1 MVKSQDEDQ
10 QKAVYKDPQ
19 VQKELNAPLSDPTG
33 VSDENDKFL
42 HLVISLINDGKIEL
56 HTPSTLI
63 NKAVYDGLS
72 EEKQGLADREAMNLL
87 SAVREIKD
95 LFDAGYKDTY
105 QMQNLVERVRN
116 TKERIEEKGG
126 DLFII

>member
-1 MVKSQDEDQ
+1 MVQSQDEDQ

-19 VQKELNAPLSDPTG
+19 VQKELNTPLSDPTG
-33 VSDENDKFL
+33 ASNENDKFL
-42 HLVISLINDGKIEL
+42 HLVISLINDEKIKL

-63 NKAVYDGLS
+63 NKSVYDDLS
-72 EEKQGLADREAMNLL
+72 EEKQGLVDMEAVNLL

-95 LFDAGYKDTY
+95 LFDAGHKDTY

-126 DLFII
+126 DLFVI

>member
-1 MVKSQDEDQ
+1 MVQSQDESQ

-19 VQKELNAPLSDPTG
+19 VQKELNTPLSDPTG

-42 HLVISLINDGKIEL
+42 HLVISLINDEKIKL

-63 NKAVYDGLS
+63 NKAVYDDLS
-72 EEKQGLADREAMNLL
+72 EEKQGLADMEAVNLL
-87 SAVREIKD
+87 SAIREIKD
-95 LFDAGYKDTY
+95 LFDAGHKDTY

-126 DLFII
+126 DLFVI

>member
-1 MVKSQDEDQ
+1 MVQSQDESQ

-19 VQKELNAPLSDPTG
+19 VQKELNTPLSDPTG
-33 VSDENDKFL
+33 VSNENDKFL
-42 HLVISLINDGKIEL
+42 HLVISLINDEKIKL

-63 NKAVYDGLS
+63 NKAVYDDLS
-72 EEKQGLADREAMNLL
+72 EEKQGLADMEAVNLL
-87 SAVREIKD
+87 SAIREIKD

-126 DLFII
+126 DLFVI

>member
-19 VQKELNAPLSDPTG
+19 VQKELNTPLSDPTG

-56 HTPSTLI
+56 HIPATLI
-63 NKAVYDGLS
+63 NKSVYDGLS
-72 EEKQGLADREAMNLL
+72 EKKQGLADGEAVNLL

-95 LFDAGYKDTY
+95 LFDAGHKNTY

>member
-1 MVKSQDEDQ
+1 MVQSQDESQ

-19 VQKELNAPLSDPTG
+19 VQKELNTPLSDPTG
-33 VSDENDKFL
+33 ASNENDKFL
-42 HLVISLINDGKIEL
+42 HLVISLVNDGKIEL

-63 NKAVYDGLS
+63 NKAVYDDLS

-95 LFDAGYKDTY
+95 LFDAGHKDTY
-105 QMQNLVERVRN
+105 QMQNLVERVRS

-126 DLFII
+126 DLFVI